1 MSREKS
7 LEAADVRF
15 YCDNDPAG
23 PDPAGMEQRWE
34 PVPDLSNAPSK
45 ERNSNLPFK
54 KKLYWDERNK
64 IYHGRNDKGCQDPS
78 SRGGATYAQT
88 YNIRDNSARASG
100 QNPRRQT
107 VMVSGSDIIICI
119 SPFQNV
125 LYLRRSPRHLSAVAR
140 QYRTRPR
147 LDTSKHQKSR
157 LFTQPYH
164 IPRSWYH

>member
-1 MSREKS
+1 MSRENS

-23 PDPAGMEQRWE
+23 PDPAEIEQRWE
-34 PVPDLSNAPSK
+34 PVPDIPNALPK

-64 IYHGRNDKGCQDPS
+64 MYRRRNDKGCQDPS

-88 YNIRDNSARASG
+88 YNIRDNSARG

-107 VMVSGSDIIICI
+107 VTVSGSDIIICN
-119 SPFQNV
+119 SPF
-125 LYLRRSPRHLSAVAR
+125 
-140 QYRTRPR
+140 
-147 LDTSKHQKSR
+147 
-157 LFTQPYH
+157 
-164 IPRSWYH
+164 